1 MKNNLIL
8 TLFVLVAVCI
18 GQQAKAQLSASTTPV
33 TVNIDLTASVIS
45 IALDATPTVD
55 FVYATAAD
63 YAALKTVNKPG
74 HLTVIS
80 NKNYNI
86 AVKANGQFTS
96 TSSGVLPLGT
106 VSVNVDAATANGGTL
121 TPRALSPTDQVIVAG
136 ATASTTA
143 VFNVDYTIANAT
155 PLIALPKELYTTT
168 VTYTATQL

>member
-1 MKNNLIL
+1 MKINLIAA
-8 TLFVLVAVCI
+8 FVVLVAVCF
-18 GQQAKAQLSASTTPV
+18 GHQAKAQVSTTPV

-55 FVYATAAD
+55 FIYANAAD
-63 YAALKTVNKPG
+63 YAASKTVTKTG

-96 TSSGVLPLGT
+96 ASSGVLPLGT

-121 TPRALSPTDQVIVAG
+121 TPRALTTSDQVIVAG
-136 ATASTTA
+136 ATATTTA

-155 PLIALPKELYTTT
+155 PLIALPKEVYTTT